1 MKYSELIKLN
11 NNLGGVVRGP
21 EYKISIISN
30 IMLHQSKDI
39 CEYLLRIESI
49 NAIVSLGE
57 YDNIV
62 QDSAKVQD
70 ENVVLIFWEVYNF
83 IDGLQYK
90 IDGLSDMEYRALIDK
105 IKTEVDLVFK
115 NLNNIPLVLINKFS
129 SIIFDRYGLLEN
141 RMNLLVKELNMY
153 LESVAGTN
161 VKIIDV
167 DKVISRLSIE
177 SSIDLRYYYLSKT
190 LYSID
195 FYMQYFEYIKPIF
208 LSTVGRIKKALIFD
222 CDNTLW
228 KGILGED
235 GFNGIKVYQE
245 VQYLALSLLK
255 QGVIIGLCSKNN
267 PMDVDE
273 VLENHPDMILQNDD
287 IVIKKVNWDNK
298 VTNLRSIAKDL
309 NIGVDSL
316 VFIDDSKFEIGL
328 IKKELPDISCF
339 QVPSSEYKYGLMM
352 RRLTNLFYNT
362 SQTKE
367 DIKKVQ
373 LYKDQLLRSSSI
385 KPANIDSYLESLGMV
400 LTVHI
405 DNSEQM
411 LRIAQ
416 MTQKTNQFNL
426 TTKRHTENDIKH
438 LIENKHTSVI
448 SISVSDRYGDNGV
461 TGLAI
466 LNNKESMID
475 MLLLS
480 CRVLGRNI
488 EYKFM
493 DIIVNLAKNS
503 NIKQLKSQ
511 YIKTSKNQQVLS
523 FYEQCGFIKNYSI
536 NNISDYILNI
546 KDYKIQGKNYIKV
559 RNGK

>member
-1 MKYSELIKLN
+1 
-11 NNLGGVVRGP
+11 
-21 EYKISIISN
+21 
-30 IMLHQSKDI
+30 
-39 CEYLLRIESI
+39 
-49 NAIVSLGE
+49 
-57 YDNIV
+57 
-62 QDSAKVQD
+62 
-70 ENVVLIFWEVYNF
+70 
-83 IDGLQYK
+83 
-90 IDGLSDMEYRALIDK
+90 
-105 IKTEVDLVFK
+105 
-115 NLNNIPLVLINKFS
+115 
-129 SIIFDRYGLLEN
+129 
-141 RMNLLVKELNMY
+141 
-153 LESVAGTN
+153 
-161 VKIIDV
+161 
-167 DKVISRLSIE
+167 
-177 SSIDLRYYYLSKT
+177 
-190 LYSID
+190 
-195 FYMQYFEYIKPIF
+195 
-208 LSTVGRIKKALIFD
+208 
-222 CDNTLW
+222 
-228 KGILGED
+228 
-235 GFNGIKVYQE
+235 
-245 VQYLALSLLK
+245 
-255 QGVIIGLCSKNN
+255 
-267 PMDVDE
+267 MDVDE

>member
-11 NNLGGVVRGP
+11 NLLGGVVSGP

-273 VLENHPDMILQNDD
+273 VLEKHPDMILQNDD

-316 VFIDDSKFEIGL
+316 VFIDDSKFEIEL

>member
-273 VLENHPDMILQNDD
+273 VLEKHPDMILQNDD
-287 IVIKKVNWDNK
+287 IVIKKVNWENK

-373 LYKDQLLRSSSI
+373 LYKGQLLRSSSI

-438 LIENKHTSVI
+438 LIENKHISVI